1 MRSDSEAQPNCINWC
16 SLVRDLISTLGFY
29 ELWLYVCNVKLFLL
43 NVKQRIR
50 DHFIQGCSGRLQDSS
65 RANFHKNVA
74 NFSFQPY
81 QEMLTIPKYR
91 ISVSKLRVS
100 SHILYVETGRWRRPH
115 SVPYHERK
123 CHICNVLDEYALDIC
138 NLLDDEYAF
147 VLECRMLNDLRTKY
161 IPSTYRT
168 RPIMY
173 TLINLFTCTN
183 KNTVGNIGI
192 FINKVFVI
200 LNNDLP

>member
-1 MRSDSEAQPNCINWC
+1 M
-16 SLVRDLISTLGFY
+16 
-29 ELWLYVCNVKLFLL
+29 NV
-43 NVKQRIR
+43 NQRIR
-50 DHFIQGCSGRLQDSS
+50 DHFIQGWNGRLQDSS
-65 RANFHKNVA
+65 RANFYKNVA

-81 QEMLTIPKYR
+81 SEMVTIPKYR
-91 ISVSKLRVS
+91 ISVSTLRVS
-100 SHILYVETGRWRRPH
+100 SHKLYVETGRRRRPH
-115 SVPYHERK
+115 FVPYHERK
-123 CHICNVLDEYALDIC
+123 CHICYVLHDEYALDIC
-138 NLLDDEYAF
+138 NLLNDEYAF